1 MGGTHSREVTITDEK
16 SQAESEGGMTKSSTL
31 PATFRGLGDWAG
43 TLPKGLSFES
53 KESLGKRLRKS
64 FNKFDVTP
72 SKDATEKGTEVIAE
86 DVEEDNAAKEIVESV
101 EEDNAAKEIVE
112 SVEEDNASKEIVE
125 SLLVEVIEEATEG
138 ISELETSKSSTL
150 PSNFRLGLNRTQ
162 SFGKRIRK
170 SVRKLVTRTPK
181 KNKNRK
187 ENIEIIKALIS
198 DVLSEVTGVVDGDE
212 EIENLEEAEMSLKA
226 LELKDQEQKKS
237 EENELVEK
245 TSAVDVP
252 EEPVKDTAAEN
263 DTVVAVTDE
272 S

>member
-16 SQAESEGGMTKSSTL
+16 SQAETEVGMTKSSTL

-72 SKDATEKGTEVIAE
+72 PKDATEKSTEVIAE
-86 DVEEDNAAKEIVESV
+86 EDVEEDTAAE
-101 EEDNAAKEIVE
+101 
-112 SVEEDNASKEIVE
+112 EIVE

-150 PSNFRLGLNRTQ
+150 PSNLRLGLNRTQ

-187 ENIEIIKALIS
+187 ENIEIIEALIS

-226 LELKDQEQKKS
+226 LELKDQEQEKS

-245 TSAVDVP
+245 TFAVDVP
-252 EEPVKDTAAEN
+252 EEPVKDVAAEN